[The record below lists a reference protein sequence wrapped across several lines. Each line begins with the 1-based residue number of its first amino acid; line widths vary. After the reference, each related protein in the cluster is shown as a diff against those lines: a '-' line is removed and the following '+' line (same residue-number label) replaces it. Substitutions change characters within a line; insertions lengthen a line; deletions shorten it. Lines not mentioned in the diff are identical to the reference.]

1 MAQFNRLGRATV
13 LVVEDDA
20 LVQLELAD
28 WLTELG
34 IGVFTAD
41 NADEAIAIL
50 EAHPEID
57 RLLTDIRMPGSMDG
71 LRLAH
76 YVAGRWPPVRIIVLS
91 GYLGTE
97 LSELPRDSLFV
108 PKPYAPDVLLRA
120 LSWRGPTTTGRPNGR
135 ASAS

>member
-1 MAQFNRLGRATV
+1 MAQFNRLRPSTV

-34 IGVFTAD
+34 LIVYTAD
-41 NADEAIAIL
+41 HAAEAIAVL

-71 LRLAH
+71 IRLAR

-91 GYLGTE
+91 GDLNAE
-97 LSELPRDSLFV
+97 LSELPPESRFV
-108 PKPYAPDVLLRA
+108 AKPYVPDALLRA
-120 LSWRGPTTTGRPNGR
+120 LSWRRPDDSRPPERQSTG
-135 ASAS
+135 

>member
-1 MAQFNRLGRATV
+1 MAQFNRPKPATV

-20 LVQLELAD
+20 LVLLELDD

-34 IGVFTAD
+34 LIVFTAD
-41 NADEAIAIL
+41 NAAEAIVIL

-71 LRLAH
+71 IRLAR

-91 GYLGTE
+91 GDLSAE
-97 LSELPRDSLFV
+97 LSELPPESRFV
-108 PKPYAPDVLLRA
+108 AKPYLPEALLRA
-120 LSWRGPTTTGRPNGR
+120 LAWRKPDDNRPPERQSVG
-135 ASAS
+135 

>member
-1 MAQFNRLGRATV
+1 MAQFNRLRPATV

-34 IGVFTAD
+34 LGVHTAD
-41 NADEAIAIL
+41 NADQAIAIL

-71 LRLAH
+71 IRLAH
-76 YVAGRWPPVRIIVLS
+76 YVAGRWPPVQIIVLS
-91 GYLGTE
+91 GDLSTK
-97 LSELPRDSLFV
+97 LSELPPSSLFV
-108 PKPYAPDVLLRA
+108 GKPYAPDVLLRA
-120 LSWRGPTTTGRPNGR
+120 LSVRGPTTSGRPNGR
-135 ASAS
+135 ASVN